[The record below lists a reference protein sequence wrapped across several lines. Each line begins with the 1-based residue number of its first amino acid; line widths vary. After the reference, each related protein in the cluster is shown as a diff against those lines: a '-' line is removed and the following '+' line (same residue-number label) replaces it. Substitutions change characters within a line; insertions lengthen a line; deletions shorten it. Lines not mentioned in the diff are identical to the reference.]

1 MCIAIQGLN
10 TDIYP
15 HHRPAYKG
23 IPLATTTL
31 LALRRLSPS
40 EWSHVSYSF
49 NRKEAKSHGE
59 GGSIVGS
66 SLRGKNILVLD
77 DVVTAGTAMSEAIS
91 IVEAGGGSVIGFVVA
106 LDRMERM
113 PSVAEKEGRER
124 REGEVEERG
133 SAMGMVR
140 REFGVRTVS
149 VVTLDDLVV
158 LLKESGEIEDVRRR
172 VEEYRERY
180 KASD

>member
-1 MCIAIQGLN
+1 VSLR
-10 TDIYP
+10 TDAKA
-15 HHRPAYKG
+15 RPAYKG

-31 LALRRLSPS
+31 LALQRLSPAD
-40 EWSHVSYSF
+40 WSHVSYSF

-66 SLRGKNILVLD
+66 PLGGKNVLVLD
-77 DVVTAGTAMSEAIS
+77 DVVTAGTAMTEAIS
-91 IVEAGGGSVIGFVVA
+91 IVKAEGGSVIGFVVA

-113 PSVAEKEGRER
+113 PSAAEKEGRDLK
-124 REGEVEERG
+124 EGEEVERG

-140 REFGVRTVS
+140 KEFGVRTTS

-158 LLKESGEIEDVRRR
+158 LLKESGESEDVRRR